1 MEEERMYG
9 KIVNQNEGVQI
20 FYDENCKENEKE
32 GEWNISSKFGGLD
45 F

>member
-1 MEEERMYG
+1 MYG

-20 FYDENCKENEKE
+20 FYDENCKENDEEE